1 MRRILFLLGAFGTL
15 HAGTVSMDIA
25 SPGNIFAP
33 QQYVIDRGVYIGPYT
48 LDINGVTTLGL
59 CVDFA
64 HWSQVGEYWDS
75 FQTAVAPTGM
85 NNTYVYQANVSNPN
99 VDAVTLKTYEEEA
112 YLYRQIVSTLLPA
125 DRIAIQEAAWSIT
138 YSGFDISGN
147 SDAQFWA
154 AAAANPANYL
164 NVNLTGIYIFSDVHG
179 INNGEQEFMVDP
191 ARPVGQVSS
200 VPEPPSIG
208 LCAALLGLLCGWL
221 LRRRGLRGR
230 AAAA

>member
-1 MRRILFLLGAFGTL
+1 
-15 HAGTVSMDIA
+15 MDIA

-112 YLYRQIVSTLLPA
+112 YLYAPDRFDPVARGPYRDPGGGLVDYLLRA
-125 DRIAIQEAAWSIT
+125 
-138 YSGFDISGN
+138 FDISGN
-147 SDAQFWA
+147 S
-154 AAAANPANYL
+154 
-164 NVNLTGIYIFSDVHG
+164 
-179 INNGEQEFMVDP
+179 
-191 ARPVGQVSS
+191 
-200 VPEPPSIG
+200 
-208 LCAALLGLLCGWL
+208 
-221 LRRRGLRGR
+221 
-230 AAAA
+230 